1 MEMLAFQTYSG
12 REGSSTLGGSMR
24 FVYAVIAIG
33 LWAWFLSG
41 AHRAIGIDVSND
53 LQCLTIAIVAAG
65 ALAGGD

>member
-1 MEMLAFQTYSG
+1 
-12 REGSSTLGGSMR
+12 MR
-24 FVYAVIAIG
+24 FLYAITAIW
-33 LWAWFLSG
+33 LWALFLFG

>member
-1 MEMLAFQTYSG
+1 
-12 REGSSTLGGSMR
+12 MR